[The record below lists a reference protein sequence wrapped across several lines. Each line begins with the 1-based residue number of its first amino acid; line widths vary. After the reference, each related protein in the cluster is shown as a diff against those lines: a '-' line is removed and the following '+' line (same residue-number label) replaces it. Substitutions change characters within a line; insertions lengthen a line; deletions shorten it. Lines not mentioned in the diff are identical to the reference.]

1 MRNCDVTRTQQ
12 RAGYR
17 VGSTAIPW
25 RTVVVAL
32 CLCLVVLGVLYEVAS
47 AAEVPLPTK
56 ETLVYGDFPV
66 IGRRVAIWVMA
77 QLHLMFGA
85 FVVGVPLF
93 VMIIEILGA
102 ASRSRQY
109 DDLAHEFTRLL
120 TVAFSTTA
128 IFGGV
133 LVFFL
138 IGLYPTLTNFL
149 ARIFFPSMVVYVFLF
164 FGESF
169 SMYLYYYG
177 WEALRGMSRRFGAVL
192 GTGLLSALVFYP
204 FMLSISSILLSL
216 FGKGGGAAGYAPIVN
231 VIQAYFG
238 GDKPAILLSSILT
251 ALVFVVT
258 LVHALLPGRKSFL
271 HSQKWMHIC
280 FGILLNYFGL
290 TLMMIA
296 NSWATFMTSPTGID
310 VDAGVYRGNV
320 WEAMNNFT
328 WNPINLHRFIANI
341 AFGGS
346 IVAAYAAFRFLSSPR
361 GSAERAH
368 YDWMAYIGN
377 FIAIIGL
384 IPLPFAGYWL
394 GREIYGYD
402 QQLGITMMGGIFSWL
417 FIVQA
422 VLIGALFLG
431 ANYYLWLGMERI
443 PGAERYRRFTPY
455 LLGVL
460 TLCFLVWLTPHSL
473 VASLEEA
480 RKMGGAHH
488 PLLGVFGVM
497 SAKNTVVN
505 IMILTTFLSFL
516 LYRRG
521 NKGDRVPF
529 AQQST
534 AAKTTLVILA
544 LAALALLWNLDNPF
558 NPSHAPVQQT
568 QRLVLWIF
576 EAACVLGAVGLTFAN
591 RGTWGQGLLFGMSA
605 AIVISYGVY
614 GYFVEAI
621 VRIGFSILQVS
632 SVLMVLVLG
641 TTIDVI
647 IFRGAPIVGEIQW
660 GQIPE
665 RAQYVLFLLATS
677 FTWLMGLMG
686 YARSGLRTHWHIFNA
701 VRDYSSDA
709 FTPALGFA
717 CLVVSIIVVI
727 FMLLVSFI
735 FWLSHLGAVGH
746 EEEALMEEAQAPA
759 LHPEPAAGGGT
770 D

>member
-1 MRNCDVTRTQQ
+1 MQKQVNHTQ
-12 RAGYR
+12 
-17 VGSTAIPW
+17 GSPGRLGMTTE
-25 RTVVVAL
+25 RRHCTVMLVALLSLLILGVVAE
-32 CLCLVVLGVLYEVAS
+32 VVNAI
-47 AAEVPLPTK
+47 EVPIPTK
-56 ETLVYGDFPV
+56 EQMVYGDFPV
-66 IGRRVAIWVMA
+66 VGRRVAVWAIA

-93 VMIIEILGA
+93 ILIIEIMGA
-102 ASRSRQY
+102 ATKSQRY

-120 TVAFSTTA
+120 SVAFSTTA
-128 IFGGV
+128 TFGGI

-138 IGLYPTLTNFL
+138 IGLYPTFTNFL

-177 WEALRGMSRRFGAVL
+177 WEALKGTSRRVGTMLGTAVL
-192 GTGLLSALVFYP
+192 TLLVLYPAVLLLSYVLSGESALPVSYGLTVVVF
-204 FMLSISSILLSL
+204 I
-216 FGKGGGAAGYAPIVN
+216 
-231 VIQAYFG
+231 
-238 GDKPAILLSSILT
+238 
-251 ALVFVVT
+251 
-258 LVHALLPGRKSFL
+258 ALLAYGWLSKTTTFL
-271 HSQKWMHIC
+271 HNQKWMHIC

-290 TLMMIA
+290 ILMMIA
-296 NSWATFMTSPTGID
+296 NSWATFMTSPVGID
-310 VDAGVYRGNV
+310 VNAGVFRGTA

-328 WNPINLHRFIANI
+328 WMPVNLHRFIANI

-346 IVAAYAAFRFLSSPR
+346 VVAAYAAFRFLASPR
-361 GSAERAH
+361 DSAARAH
-368 YDWMAYIGN
+368 YDWMGYIGN

-417 FIVQA
+417 FILQA

-443 PGAERYRRFTPY
+443 PGSERYRRFIPW
-455 LLGVL
+455 LLGIL
-460 TLCFLVWLTPHSL
+460 TVCFLVWLTPHSL

-505 IMILTTFLSFL
+505 IMILSTFLSFL
-516 LYRRG
+516 IYRRG
-521 NKGDRVPF
+521 NKGERLPM
-529 AQQST
+529 AQQSV
-534 AAKTTLVILA
+534 ASKMTLVVITVIA
-544 LAALALLWNLDNPF
+544 LFVLFWAQTGPLQAAGK
-558 NPSHAPVQQT
+558 
-568 QRLVLWIF
+568 LWIGWL
-576 EAACVLGAVGLTFAN
+576 EAACIVAALGLTFLN
-591 RGTWGQGLLFGMSA
+591 RGTIGQWLLFAMA
-605 AIVISYGVY
+605 AVVVVFFGVY

-621 VRIGFSILQVS
+621 VRINFSIVQVS
-632 SVLMVLVLG
+632 SVLMVLIVG
-641 TTIDVI
+641 TAIDVV
-647 IFRGAPIVGEIQW
+647 IFRGAPVVGEIQW
-660 GQIPE
+660 GKIPE
-665 RAQYVLFLLATS
+665 RAQYILFLLATS

-686 YARSGLRTHWHIFNA
+686 YARSGLRTHWHVFNA
-701 VRDYSSDA
+701 VRDYASDA

-717 CLVVSIIVVI
+717 CWVISVIVVV

-735 FWLSHLGAVGH
+735 FWLAHLGTQGH
-746 EEEALMEEAQAPA
+746 EQEEAMLHAATLPA
-759 LHPEPAAGGGT
+759 LEPEPAPG

>member
-1 MRNCDVTRTQQ
+1 M
-12 RAGYR
+12 
-17 VGSTAIPW
+17 AIVLW
-25 RTVVVAL
+25 AS
-32 CLCLVVLGVLYEVAS
+32 LVVLGVVVEVAG
-47 AAEVPLPTK
+47 AIEVPLPTK
-56 ETLVYGDFPV
+56 EEMVYGDFPLV
-66 IGRRVAIWVMA
+66 GRRVAVWVIA

-93 VMIIEILGA
+93 ILIIEIMGA
-102 ASRSRQY
+102 ATKSQRY

-120 TVAFSTTA
+120 SVAFSTTA
-128 IFGGV
+128 TFGGI

-138 IGLYPTLTNFL
+138 IGLYPTLMNLLT
-149 ARIFFPSMVVYVFLF
+149 RIFFPSMVVYVFLF
-164 FGESF
+164 FGEGF

-177 WEALRGMSRRFGAVL
+177 WEALKGTSRRVGTVVATAVLSSLVFFPGVLLISNLLRSLFGAS
-192 GTGLLSALVFYP
+192 GSATFPMAYGL
-204 FMLSISSILLSL
+204 SILL
-216 FGKGGGAAGYAPIVN
+216 FI
-231 VIQAYFG
+231 
-238 GDKPAILLSSILT
+238 
-251 ALVFVVT
+251 AL
-258 LVHALLPGRKSFL
+258 LVHALRPGRTSFL

-296 NSWATFMTSPTGID
+296 NSWATFMTSPVGID
-310 VDAGVYRGNV
+310 LDAGVYRGTT

-328 WNPINLHRFIANI
+328 WMPVNLHRFIANI

-346 IVAAYAAFRFLSSPR
+346 IVAAYAAFRFLASPR
-361 GSAERAH
+361 HSAERAH

-394 GREIYGYD
+394 GREIYGFD

-443 PGAERYRRFTPY
+443 PGSQRYRRFIPY

-460 TLCFLVWLTPHSL
+460 TVCFLVWLTPHSL

-521 NKGDRVPF
+521 NKGTPLPMS
-529 AQQST
+529 QQST
-534 AAKTTLVILA
+534 ASKATLVVVGVLMILLMIRLGNPPFLVLIEAGVVVLA
-544 LAALALLWNLDNPF
+544 L
-558 NPSHAPVQQT
+558 
-568 QRLVLWIF
+568 
-576 EAACVLGAVGLTFAN
+576 GLTFAN
-591 RGTWGQGLLFGMSA
+591 RGTWGQGLLFLLSA
-605 AIVISYGVY
+605 SVVIFYGVY

-632 SVLMVLVLG
+632 SVLLVLILG
-641 TTIDVI
+641 TTIDVV
-647 IFRGAPIVGEIQW
+647 IFRRAPLVGEIRW

-686 YARSGLRTHWHIFNA
+686 YARSGLRTHWHIFNV

-709 FTPALGFA
+709 FTPTLGFA
-717 CLVVSIIVVI
+717 SWVVSIIVLI
-727 FMLLVSFI
+727 FLLLVSFI
-735 FWLSHLGAVGH
+735 FWLAHLGTLGH
-746 EEEALMEEAQAPA
+746 AEDQALLEEATAVPA
-759 LHPEPAAGGGT
+759 LEPEPAAGNGAN
-770 D
+770 

>member
-1 MRNCDVTRTQQ
+1 MLQPQIDRPQGCKRLVAMATDTRLH
-12 RAGYR
+12 RSLLI
-17 VGSTAIPW
+17 VLVS
-25 RTVVVAL
+25 
-32 CLCLVVLGVLYEVAS
+32 CLLLGTLAELVQAV
-47 AAEVPLPTK
+47 EVPLPTK
-56 ETLVYGDFPV
+56 EEMVYGDFPLV
-66 IGRRVAIWVMA
+66 GRRVAVWVVA

-93 VMIIEILGA
+93 ILIIEILGA
-102 ASRSRQY
+102 ATKNQRY

-120 TVAFSTTA
+120 SVAFSTTA
-128 IFGGV
+128 TFGGV

-138 IGLYPTLTNFL
+138 IGLYPTFMNFL
-149 ARIFFPSMVVYVFLF
+149 AKIFFPSMVVYVFLF

-177 WEALRGMSRRFGAVL
+177 WEALKGTSRRFGAVL
-192 GTGLLSALVFYP
+192 GTAVLSILVFYP
-204 FMLSISSILLSL
+204 GVL
-216 FGKGGGAAGYAPIVN
+216 
-231 VIQAYFG
+231 
-238 GDKPAILLSSILT
+238 LLSSILRSFFGAASAFPISYVLT
-251 ALVFVVT
+251 ILLFIGLLVYG
-258 LVHALLPGRKSFL
+258 LRPGRSSFL

-290 TLMMIA
+290 ILMMIA
-296 NSWATFMTSPTGID
+296 NSWATFMTSPVGINLDTG
-310 VDAGVYRGNV
+310 VFRGTT
-320 WEAMNNFT
+320 WEAMQNFT
-328 WNPINLHRFIANI
+328 WMPVNLHRFIANI

-346 IVAAYAAFRFLSSPR
+346 VVAAYAAFRFLASPR
-361 GSAERAH
+361 ESAERAH
-368 YDWMAYIGN
+368 YDWMGYIGN
-377 FIAIIGL
+377 FIALIGL

-443 PGAERYRRFTPY
+443 PGAERYRRFTPL

-460 TLCFLVWLTPHSL
+460 TVCFLVWLTPHSL

-505 IMILTTFLSFL
+505 IMILATFLSFL
-516 LYRRG
+516 LYRRA
-521 NKGDRVPF
+521 NKGTPLPI
-529 AQQST
+529 AQHST
-534 AAKTTLVILA
+534 GAKVTLVAMAVVGIILMWIFNSP
-544 LAALALLWNLDNPF
+544 LADPAQMTGRLLLWGIETL
-558 NPSHAPVQQT
+558 AV
-568 QRLVLWIF
+568 V
-576 EAACVLGAVGLTFAN
+576 AAVVLTFAN
-591 RGTWGQGLLFGMSA
+591 RGTWGQSVLFATSA
-605 AIVISYGVY
+605 AIVVFYGVY
-614 GYFVEAI
+614 GYYVEAI

-632 SVLMVLVLG
+632 SVLLVLLFA
-641 TTIDVI
+641 TTIDIV

-660 GQIPE
+660 GKIPE
-665 RAQYVLFLLATS
+665 RSQYILFMLATS

-686 YARSGLRTHWHIFNA
+686 YARSGLRTHWHVFNV

-709 FTPALGFA
+709 FTPTLGFA
-717 CLVVSIIVVI
+717 CWVISAIVLA
-727 FMLLVSFI
+727 FLLLVSFI
-735 FWLSHLGAVGH
+735 FWLAHLGTLGH
-746 EEEALMEEAQAPA
+746 AEEEAVLHAPPTPA
-759 LHPEPAAGGGT
+759 LVPEPAAGGGA

>member
-1 MRNCDVTRTQQ
+1 
-12 RAGYR
+12 
-17 VGSTAIPW
+17 GSATFPMA
-25 RTVVVAL
+25 
-32 CLCLVVLGVLYEVAS
+32 
-47 AAEVPLPTK
+47 
-56 ETLVYGDFPV
+56 YG
-66 IGRRVAIWVMA
+66 
-77 QLHLMFGA
+77 L
-85 FVVGVPLF
+85 
-93 VMIIEILGA
+93 
-102 ASRSRQY
+102 
-109 DDLAHEFTRLL
+109 
-120 TVAFSTTA
+120 
-128 IFGGV
+128 
-133 LVFFL
+133 
-138 IGLYPTLTNFL
+138 
-149 ARIFFPSMVVYVFLF
+149 
-164 FGESF
+164 
-169 SMYLYYYG
+169 
-177 WEALRGMSRRFGAVL
+177 
-192 GTGLLSALVFYP
+192 
-204 FMLSISSILLSL
+204 SILL
-216 FGKGGGAAGYAPIVN
+216 FI
-231 VIQAYFG
+231 
-238 GDKPAILLSSILT
+238 
-251 ALVFVVT
+251 AL
-258 LVHALLPGRKSFL
+258 LVHALRPGRTSFL

-296 NSWATFMTSPTGID
+296 NSWATFMTSPVGID
-310 VDAGVYRGNV
+310 LDAGVYRGTT

-328 WNPINLHRFIANI
+328 WMPVNLHRFIANI

-346 IVAAYAAFRFLSSPR
+346 IVAAYAAFRFLASPR
-361 GSAERAH
+361 HSAERAH

-394 GREIYGYD
+394 GREIYGFD

-443 PGAERYRRFTPY
+443 PGSQRYRRFIPY

-460 TLCFLVWLTPHSL
+460 TVCFLVWLTPHSL

-521 NKGDRVPF
+521 NKGTPLPMS
-529 AQQST
+529 QQST
-534 AAKTTLVILA
+534 ASKATLVVVGVLMILLMIRLGNPPFLVLIEAGVVVLA
-544 LAALALLWNLDNPF
+544 L
-558 NPSHAPVQQT
+558 
-568 QRLVLWIF
+568 
-576 EAACVLGAVGLTFAN
+576 GLTFAN
-591 RGTWGQGLLFGMSA
+591 RGTWGQGLLFLLSA
-605 AIVISYGVY
+605 SVVIFYGVY

-632 SVLMVLVLG
+632 SVLLVLILG
-641 TTIDVI
+641 TTIDVV
-647 IFRGAPIVGEIQW
+647 IFRRAPLVGEIRW

-686 YARSGLRTHWHIFNA
+686 YARSGLRTHWHIFNV

-709 FTPALGFA
+709 FTPTLGFA
-717 CLVVSIIVVI
+717 SWVVSIIVLI
-727 FMLLVSFI
+727 FLLLVSFI
-735 FWLSHLGAVGH
+735 FWLAHLGTLGH
-746 EEEALMEEAQAPA
+746 AEDQALLEEATAVPA
-759 LHPEPAAGGGT
+759 LEPEPAAGNGAN
-770 D
+770 

>member
-1 MRNCDVTRTQQ
+1 MRMHRVNCQWGRESRQPLTTGERLGALTWAMVVGLLLLAVFADVVH
-12 RAGYR
+12 AM
-17 VGSTAIPW
+17 
-25 RTVVVAL
+25 
-32 CLCLVVLGVLYEVAS
+32 
-47 AAEVPLPTK
+47 EVPLPTK
-56 ETLVYGDFPV
+56 ESMVYGDFPV
-66 IGRRVAIWVMA
+66 VGRRVAIWVIA

-93 VMIIEILGA
+93 IMIIEILGA
-102 ASRSRQY
+102 ATKNPRY

-120 TVAFSTTA
+120 SVAFSTTA
-128 IFGGV
+128 TFGGI

-138 IGLYPTLTNFL
+138 IGLYPTFTNFL

-177 WEALRGMSRRFGAVL
+177 WEALKGTSRRAGAIISTAILTLLVSYPVVL
-192 GTGLLSALVFYP
+192 L
-204 FMLSISSILLSL
+204 ISSFLSHDAFPVSYGLVIALFIVLLVYGL
-216 FGKGGGAAGYAPIVN
+216 RPGA
-231 VIQAYFG
+231 
-238 GDKPAILLSSILT
+238 T
-251 ALVFVVT
+251 T
-258 LVHALLPGRKSFL
+258 FL

-290 TLMMIA
+290 ILMMIS
-296 NSWATFMTSPTGID
+296 NSWATFMTSPAGID
-310 VDAGVYRGNV
+310 VNAGVFRGTT

-328 WNPINLHRFIANI
+328 WMPVNLHRFIANI

-346 IVAAYAAFRFLSSPR
+346 IVAAYAAFRFLASPR
-361 GSAERAH
+361 NSAERAH

-402 QQLGITMMGGIFSWL
+402 QQLGLTMMGGIFSWL

-443 PGAERYRRFTPY
+443 PGSERYRRFIAPM
-455 LLGVL
+455 LAIL
-460 TLCFLVWLTPHSL
+460 TVCFLVWLTPHSL
-473 VASLEEA
+473 VASLEES

-516 LYRRG
+516 IYRRG
-521 NKGDRVPF
+521 NKGAPLPI
-529 AQQST
+529 AQQSLT
-534 AAKTTLVILA
+534 ARVTLVVITALVLFLLVFLQA
-544 LAALALLWNLDNPF
+544 DRLQPAGKVWVLWCEIPIVLAALG
-558 NPSHAPVQQT
+558 
-568 QRLVLWIF
+568 LVF
-576 EAACVLGAVGLTFAN
+576 SN
-591 RGTWGQGLLFGMSA
+591 RGIMGQWLLFAMSA
-605 AIVISYGVY
+605 VIVVSFGAY

-621 VRIGFSILQVS
+621 VRIGFSIVQVS
-632 SVLMVLVLG
+632 SVLLVLILA
-641 TTIDVI
+641 TTIDIV
-647 IFRGAPIVGEIQW
+647 IFRGAPIVGEIRW

-686 YARSGLRTHWHIFNA
+686 YARAGLRTHWHIFN
-701 VRDYSSDA
+701 VMRDYSSDA
-709 FTPALGFA
+709 FTPTLGFA
-717 CLVVSIIVVI
+717 CWVVSAVVLV
-727 FMLLVSFI
+727 FLLLVSFI
-735 FWLSHLGAVGH
+735 FWLAHLGTQGH
-746 EEEALMEEAQAPA
+746 GQEEAVLHTAVLPA
-759 LHPEPAAGGGT
+759 LKPEAATG

>member
-1 MRNCDVTRTQQ
+1 MLVTLL
-12 RAGYR
+12 
-17 VGSTAIPW
+17 S
-25 RTVVVAL
+25 L
-32 CLCLVVLGVLYEVAS
+32 LVVGVL
-47 AAEVPLPTK
+47 AEVVNAIEVPIPTK
-56 ETLVYGDFPV
+56 DQMVYGDFPV
-66 IGRRVAIWVMA
+66 VGRRIAIWGVA

-93 VMIIEILGA
+93 ILIIEIMGA
-102 ASRSRQY
+102 ATKSQRY

-120 TVAFSTTA
+120 SVAFSTTA
-128 IFGGV
+128 TFGGI

-138 IGLYPTLTNFL
+138 IGLYPTFTNFL

-177 WEALRGMSRRFGAVL
+177 WEALKGTSQRVGTMLGTAILTLLVLYPAVL
-192 GTGLLSALVFYP
+192 LLSYVGFGESALSVSYGLAVVVF
-204 FMLSISSILLSL
+204 I
-216 FGKGGGAAGYAPIVN
+216 
-231 VIQAYFG
+231 
-238 GDKPAILLSSILT
+238 
-251 ALVFVVT
+251 
-258 LVHALLPGRKSFL
+258 ALLAYGWVSKTATFL
-271 HSQKWMHIC
+271 HNQKWMHIC
-280 FGILLNYFGL
+280 FGILLNYCGL
-290 TLMMIA
+290 ILMMIA
-296 NSWATFMTSPTGID
+296 NSWATFMTSPVGID
-310 VDAGVYRGNV
+310 VNAGVFRGTA

-328 WNPINLHRFIANI
+328 WMPVNLHRFIANI

-346 IVAAYAAFRFLSSPR
+346 VVAAYAAFRFLASPR
-361 GSAERAH
+361 GSAARAH

-417 FIVQA
+417 FILQA

-443 PGAERYRRFTPY
+443 PGSERYRRFIPW
-455 LLGVL
+455 LLGIL
-460 TLCFLVWLTPHSL
+460 TVCFLVWLTPHSL

-505 IMILTTFLSFL
+505 IMILSTFLSFL
-516 LYRRG
+516 IYRRG
-521 NKGDRVPF
+521 NKGTRLPM
-529 AQQST
+529 AQQSVV
-534 AAKTTLVILA
+534 AKITLVVITVIA
-544 LAALALLWNLDNPF
+544 LFVLFWAQTGPLQAAGKLWIRWLETACIVAAL
-558 NPSHAPVQQT
+558 
-568 QRLVLWIF
+568 
-576 EAACVLGAVGLTFAN
+576 GLTFLN
-591 RGTWGQGLLFGMSA
+591 RGTIGQWLLFAMA
-605 AIVISYGVY
+605 AVVVVFFGAY

-621 VRIGFSILQVS
+621 VRIGFSIVQVS
-632 SVLMVLVLG
+632 SVLMVLIVG
-641 TTIDVI
+641 TTIDVV
-647 IFRGAPIVGEIQW
+647 IFRGAPVVGEIQW
-660 GQIPE
+660 GKIPE
-665 RAQYVLFLLATS
+665 RAQYILFLLATS

-686 YARSGLRTHWHIFNA
+686 YARSGLRTHWHVFNV

-709 FTPALGFA
+709 FTPPLGFA
-717 CLVVSIIVVI
+717 CWVISVIVVL

-735 FWLSHLGAVGH
+735 FWLAHLGTQGH
-746 EEEALMEEAQAPA
+746 EQEEAMLHAATLPA
-759 LHPEPAAGGGT
+759 LEPEPAPG

>member
-1 MRNCDVTRTQQ
+1 M
-12 RAGYR
+12 
-17 VGSTAIPW
+17 
-25 RTVVVAL
+25 
-32 CLCLVVLGVLYEVAS
+32 
-47 AAEVPLPTK
+47 
-56 ETLVYGDFPV
+56 
-66 IGRRVAIWVMA
+66 
-77 QLHLMFGA
+77 
-85 FVVGVPLF
+85 
-93 VMIIEILGA
+93 
-102 ASRSRQY
+102 
-109 DDLAHEFTRLL
+109 
-120 TVAFSTTA
+120 
-128 IFGGV
+128 
-133 LVFFL
+133 
-138 IGLYPTLTNFL
+138 NFL

-177 WEALRGMSRRFGAVL
+177 WDALKGTSRRFG
-192 GTGLLSALVFYP
+192 GILSAGILSSLVFYP
-204 FMLSISSILLSL
+204 FILSISVILLSI
-216 FGKGGGAAGYAPIVN
+216 FGAGGGAAGYAPIVN

-238 GDKPAILLSSILT
+238 EDKPAIIFSWVLT
-251 ALVFVVT
+251 VIVFIVM
-258 LVHALLPGRKSFL
+258 LVHATLPGRRSFL

-310 VDAGVYRGNV
+310 LDAGMYRGNV

-328 WNPINLHRFIANI
+328 WNPVNLHRFIANI

-346 IVAAYAAFRFLSSPR
+346 VVAAYAAFRFLASPR
-361 GSAERAH
+361 NSAERAH
-368 YDWMAYIGN
+368 YDWMGYIGN

-417 FIVQA
+417 FIIQA

-443 PGAERYRRFTPY
+443 PGAERYRRFTPL

-460 TLCFLVWLTPHSL
+460 TVCFLVWLTPHSL

-480 RKMGGAHH
+480 RRMGGAHH

-521 NKGDRVPF
+521 NKGDLLPIG
-529 AQQST
+529 QQST
-534 AAKTTLVILA
+534 GSKVTLVVMALLVVIL
-544 LAALALLWNLDNPF
+544 LAVLGNPPLLLLIEGTGVALAL
-558 NPSHAPVQQT
+558 
-568 QRLVLWIF
+568 
-576 EAACVLGAVGLTFAN
+576 GLTFAN
-591 RGTWGQGLLFGMSA
+591 RGTWGQGLLFITSA
-605 AIVISYGVY
+605 TVVIFYGVY

-632 SVLMVLVLG
+632 SVLLVLILG
-641 TTIDVI
+641 TTIDIV
-647 IFRGAPIVGEIQW
+647 IFRGASIVGEIRW
-660 GQIPE
+660 GKIPE
-665 RAQYVLFLLATS
+665 RAQYILFLLATS

-686 YARSGLRTHWHIFNA
+686 YARSGLRTHWHIFN
-701 VRDYSSDA
+701 VMRDYSADA
-709 FTPALGFA
+709 FTPTLGFA
-717 CLVVSIIVVI
+717 SWVVSIIVVI
-727 FMLLVSFI
+727 FLLLVSFI
-735 FWLSHLGAVGH
+735 FWLSHLGTQGH
-746 EEEALMEEAQAPA
+746 AEEEALLETAAMPA
-759 LHPEPAAGGGT
+759 LEPEPAAGGAN
-770 D
+770 